1 MSPLH
6 SLGQTFNTTTSDDVD
21 RILHEAPIG
30 FFKSIPEGTYVYVN
44 PALADMYGYGSPEEV
59 VSSITD
65 IATQIYVNPSDRVDF
80 IQLLNANGWVANH
93 ECQLRR
99 RDGSTFWASRNAR
112 VVRHADGH
120 ILHYQ
125 GFTLDITDR
134 KNAEAQKR
142 DSEEV
147 QRIIMESVPIGMAI
161 IDAESRQI
169 EFVNTA
175 AASMFGAD
183 PNQIQG
189 RRCHQFLCPATECTC
204 PIGDL
209 GQTVD
214 NSDRIMLCADG
225 TRIPVLKSV
234 TPILVRGKQKYLE
247 CFIDIRARKAAEEE
261 LQRSRE
267 QFELAVDGS
276 NDGIWDWDLRT
287 NTLYLSR
294 KWKEQLGYSDGE
306 LENVFSTFENLIHD
320 EDKQRVFDYV
330 EQYLQSCVRRYNI
343 EFRMRHKNGSYRW
356 ILARG
361 EAVRDDA
368 GVPVRM
374 AGSHTD
380 MTDYKKAQERLEE
393 FARQME
399 VNNIELDQALGQAQ
413 AATQAKSEFLAN
425 MSHEIRTPMN
435 GVIGMT
441 GLLLGTDLTD
451 EQQHYVEVIRSS
463 GESLLSLI
471 NDILDFSKIEA
482 GKLDLEIL
490 DFDLLDLVDEFSEA
504 MAVRAQEKR
513 LELFCFVD
521 TDVPISLRGDPGR
534 LRQVLNN
541 LAGNAIK
548 FTDSGEV
555 TVKVTLGEEHNDACL
570 LCFSVRDT
578 GIGIP
583 KEKHAMLFEK
593 FSQADYST
601 TRNYGGTGL
610 GLSISKQLVEMMG
623 GEIGVNS
630 KEGQGAEFWFTI
642 LMGKQRT
649 SSQETVSPAI
659 LQGVRALVVDDNMTN
674 CEILTINMANWGMRP
689 FEVQDA
695 PQALGALYRG
705 LDENNPF
712 HLAVIDMQMPGMDG
726 LALGRAIK
734 ADPRLAGVA
743 MIMLTSMGARGDAK
757 RFHEAGFRA
766 YALKPIRRRDLLNI
780 LQRVL
785 SETAPE
791 DNLQIITRQ
800 SARERVLPLPSTGRI
815 LIAEDNI
822 TNQQVAVGILTKLG
836 MRTDAVA
843 NGAEALHAL
852 RNIPYD
858 MVLMDVQM
866 PVMDGIEATK
876 QVRSAQSAVLDHTI
890 PIIAMTAHAMQGYR
904 EQCLEI
910 GMNDYVTKPISAKIL
925 SEIVAKWLPSHVE
938 DSATQPTSTP
948 AEATKNII
956 TEHKQIVFDKNG
968 MMKRFMDDYELA
980 QEIIKTFIENTPL
993 QIESLRDSIVSGEI
1007 NSSERISHSIKGAAA
1022 TVSGEYLFEIALK
1035 MEQAGKVKD
1044 IAMLKRLLPELENRF
1059 SELKAAIEHDF
1070 LIQSK

>member
-1 MSPLH
+1 MSPRH
-6 SLGQTFNTTTSDDVD
+6 SLGQTFSKKKPEEADS
-21 RILHEAPIG
+21 ILHEAPIG
-30 FFKSIPEGTYVYVN
+30 FFKSTPEGKYLFAN
-44 PALADMYGYGSPEEV
+44 PALARMYGYDSPEDL

-65 IATQIYVNPSDRVDF
+65 IAAQTYANPSDREKF
-80 IQLLNANGWVANH
+80 IQLLNTNGWVANH

-112 VVRHADGH
+112 VVRHPDGH

-125 GFTLDITDR
+125 GFATDITDR
-134 KNAEAQKR
+134 KNAEACHR
-142 DSEEV
+142 DSENV
-147 QRIIMESVPIGMAI
+147 QRTIMESIPIGMAI
-161 IDAESRQI
+161 IDAETRQI
-169 EFVNTA
+169 EFVNRA

-183 PNQIQG
+183 PDRIQG
-189 RRCHQFLCPATECTC
+189 NRCHQFLCPATECTC
-204 PIGDL
+204 PLGDL

-214 NSDRIMLCADG
+214 DSDRIMLCADG
-225 TRIPVLKSV
+225 TSIPVLKTV

-247 CFIDIRARKAAEEE
+247 CFIDIRARKAAEAE

-267 QFELAVDGS
+267 QFELAVNGS
-276 NDGIWDWDLRT
+276 NDGIWDWDMRT

-294 KWKEQLGYSDGE
+294 KWKEQLGYRDDE
-306 LENVFSTFENLIHD
+306 LENVFSTFETLLHP
-320 EDKQRVFDYV
+320 EDKQLVF
-330 EQYLQSCVRRYNI
+330 EYLDKYLHSIVQRYNV
-343 EFRMRHKNGSYRW
+343 EFRMRHKDGSYRW

-361 EAVRDDA
+361 EAVRNDA

-380 MTDYKKAQERLEE
+380 MTDYKTAQERLEE

-399 VNNIELDQALGQAQ
+399 VNNIELDQALSQAQ
-413 AATQAKSEFLAN
+413 DATQAKSEFLAN

-451 EQQHYVEVIRSS
+451 EQQHYAEVIRSS

-482 GKLDLEIL
+482 GKLELEIL

-504 MAVRAQEKR
+504 MAVRAQEKD
-513 LELFCFVD
+513 LELLCFVD

-534 LRQVLNN
+534 LRQILNN

-548 FTDSGEV
+548 FTATGEV
-555 TVKVTLGEEHNDACL
+555 TVKVTLGEEHDDECL

-583 KEKHAMLFEK
+583 EDKHAMLFEK

-601 TRNYGGTGL
+601 TRTYGGTGL

-630 KEGQGAEFWFTI
+630 KEGHGAEFWFTV
-642 LMGKQRT
+642 LMGKQKDCAKDKP
-649 SSQETVSPAI
+649 SSGI
-659 LQGVRALVVDDNMTN
+659 LHGVRALVVDDNMTN
-674 CEILTINMANWGMRP
+674 CEILTINMTSWGMRP

-705 LDENNPF
+705 LEENDSF
-712 HLAVIDMQMPGMDG
+712 HLAVIDMQMPGMNG

-743 MIMLTSMGARGDAK
+743 MVMLTSMGGRGDAK

-785 SETAPE
+785 SDATRE
-791 DNLQIITRQ
+791 DNPRIITRQ

-836 MRTDAVA
+836 MRVDAVA
-843 NGAEALHAL
+843 NGVEALQAL
-852 RNIPYD
+852 RSIPYD
-858 MVLMDVQM
+858 IVLMDVQM
-866 PVMDGIEATK
+866 PVMDGFEATR
-876 QVRSAQSAVLDHTI
+876 QVRSAQSAVLDHAI

-910 GMNDYVTKPISAKIL
+910 GMNDYVTKPISATIL
-925 SEIVAKWLPSHVE
+925 SEIVAKWLPNHVE
-938 DSATQPTSTP
+938 NSVDQVTSPP
-948 AEATKNII
+948 AEAVANVYTK
-956 TEHKQIVFDKNG
+956 HGKLVFDKEC
-968 MMKRFMDDYELA
+968 MMHRMMDDQILA
-980 QEIIKTFIENTPL
+980 HDVIITFLEDIPL
-993 QIESLRDSIVSGEI
+993 QIKRLRESIFANEI
-1007 NSSERISHSIKGAAA
+1007 NISERISHSIKGAAA
-1022 TVSGEYLFEIALK
+1022 NVSGNYLLEVALK
-1035 MEQAGKVKD
+1035 MEQAGKSQD
-1044 IAMLKRLLPELENRF
+1044 IALLERLLPELENRF
-1059 SELKAAIEHDF
+1059 IELKAAIERDF
-1070 LIQSK
+1070 SI

>member
-1 MSPLH
+1 MSPRH
-6 SLGQTFNTTTSDDVD
+6 SLHQASPKMDSDETDS
-21 RILHEAPIG
+21 ILHEAPIG
-30 FFKSIPEGTYVYVN
+30 FFKSTPKGKYLFVN
-44 PALADMYGYGSPEEV
+44 PALARMYGYTSPEEL

-65 IATQIYVNPSDRVDF
+65 IATQTYANPSDRESFV
-80 IQLLNANGWVANH
+80 QLLNTNGWVANH

-112 VVRHADGH
+112 VVRHTDGH
-120 ILHYQ
+120 VLHYQ

-134 KNAEAQKR
+134 KNAEARQR

-147 QRIIMESVPIGMAI
+147 QRTIMESVPIGMAI

-183 PNQIQG
+183 TDRIQG
-189 RRCHQFLCPATECTC
+189 NRCHQFLCPATECTC

-225 TRIPVLKSV
+225 TQIPVLKTV
-234 TPILVRGKQKYLE
+234 NPIIVQGKQKYLE
-247 CFIDIRARKAAEEE
+247 CFIDIRVRKAAESE

-267 QFELAVDGS
+267 QFELAVNGS

-294 KWKEQLGYSDGE
+294 KWKEQLGYRDDE
-306 LENVFSTFENLIHD
+306 LENAFSTFETLLHP
-320 EDKQRVFDYV
+320 EDKQRVSEYLD
-330 EQYLQSCVRRYNI
+330 QYLSSNVERYSI

-361 EAVRDDA
+361 EAVRNDA
-368 GVPVRM
+368 GAPVRM

-380 MTDYKKAQERLEE
+380 MTDHKRAQERLEE
-393 FARQME
+393 FAQQME
-399 VNNIELDQALGQAQ
+399 VNNIALDQALGQAQ

-541 LAGNAIK
+541 LVGNAIK
-548 FTDSGEV
+548 FTGSGEV
-555 TVKVTLGEEHNDACL
+555 SVKVTLGEERDDDCL

-583 KEKHAMLFEK
+583 EEKHAMLFEK

-630 KEGQGAEFWFTI
+630 REGQGAEFWFTI
-642 LMGKQRT
+642 LMGKQKRCAQDT
-649 SSQETVSPAI
+649 QSPTI
-659 LQGVRALVVDDNMTN
+659 LHGVRALVVDDNMTN
-674 CEILTINMANWGMRP
+674 CEILTINMTTWGMRP
-689 FEVQDA
+689 FEVQEA
-695 PQALGALYRG
+695 PQALGALYQG
-705 LDENNPF
+705 LEENDPY

-726 LALGRAIK
+726 LALGRAIR
-734 ADPRLAGVA
+734 ADPRLADVA
-743 MIMLTSMGARGDAK
+743 MVMLTSMGAHGDAK
-757 RFHEAGFRA
+757 LFQDAGFRA

-785 SETAPE
+785 SDTTRAE
-791 DNLQIITRQ
+791 NSQIITRQ
-800 SARERVLPLPSTGRI
+800 SARERVLPLPRTGRI

-836 MRTDAVA
+836 MRADAVA
-843 NGAEALHAL
+843 NGVEALQAL
-852 RNIPYD
+852 RSIPYD

-866 PVMDGIEATK
+866 PVMDGFEATR
-876 QVRSAQSAVLDHTI
+876 QVRRTHSEVLDPAI
-890 PIIAMTAHAMQGYR
+890 PIIAMTAHAMHGYR

-910 GMNDYVTKPISAKIL
+910 GMNDYVTKPISAKII
-925 SEIVAKWLPSHVE
+925 SEIIAKWMPNHAE
-938 DSATQPTSTP
+938 DSADQAASSP
-948 AEATKNII
+948 AETAETAN
-956 TEHKQIVFDKNG
+956 TDHKQLVFDKQC
-968 MMKRFMDDYELA
+968 MMHRMMDDQDLA
-980 QEIIKTFIENTPL
+980 RDVILAFLEDIPM
-993 QIESLRDSIVSGEI
+993 QIEYLRESLLTNDI
-1007 NSSERISHSIKGAAA
+1007 NASERISHSIKGAAA
-1022 TVSGEYLFEIALK
+1022 NVSGNYLRDVALK
-1035 MEQAGKVKD
+1035 MEHAGISLD
-1044 IAMLKRLLPELENRF
+1044 IALLKSLLPELERRF
-1059 SELKAAIEHDF
+1059 IELKAAIGRDF
-1070 LIQSK
+1070 PI

>member
-1 MSPLH
+1 MSPRH
-6 SLGQTFNTTTSDDVD
+6 SLHQASPKKDSDETDS
-21 RILHEAPIG
+21 ILHDAPIG
-30 FFKSIPEGTYVYVN
+30 FFKSTPDGKYLFVN
-44 PALADMYGYGSPEEV
+44 SALAKMYGYDSPEAL

-65 IATQIYVNPSDRVDF
+65 IATQTYANPSDREGFV
-80 IQLLNANGWVANH
+80 QLLNTNGWVANH

-125 GFTLDITDR
+125 GFTLNITDR

-189 RRCHQFLCPATECTC
+189 KRCHQFLCPATECTC

-267 QFELAVDGS
+267 QFELAVNGS

-294 KWKEQLGYSDGE
+294 KWKEQLGYSNGE
-306 LENVFSTFENLIHD
+306 LENAFSTFENLIHD

-330 EQYLQSCVRRYNI
+330 EQYLQACVKRYNV

-380 MTDYKKAQERLEE
+380 MTDYKKAQERLGE

-504 MAVRAQEKR
+504 MAMRAQEKR

-555 TVKVTLGEEHNDACL
+555 TVKVTLVEEHDDACL

-583 KEKHAMLFEK
+583 EEKHAMLFEK

-642 LMGKQRT
+642 LMGKQKT
-649 SSQETVSPAI
+649 SPQDTVSPAI
-659 LQGVRALVVDDNMTN
+659 LQGVRALVVDDNITN

-705 LDENNPF
+705 LDENDPF

-743 MIMLTSMGARGDAK
+743 MVMLTSMGARGDAK

-785 SETAPE
+785 SDTAPE
-791 DNLQIITRQ
+791 DNPQIITRQ

-866 PVMDGIEATK
+866 PVMDGFEATR

-938 DSATQPTSTP
+938 DSATQATSPP
-948 AEATKNII
+948 AEVTKNII
-956 TEHKQIVFDKNG
+956 TDHEQLVFDKNG
-968 MMKRFMDDYELA
+968 MLRRMMDDHD
-980 QEIIKTFIENTPL
+980 IVKDVIKAFLEDMPA
-993 QIESLRDSIVSGEI
+993 QIERLRESVLI
-1007 NSSERISHSIKGAAA
+1007 NDINASELISHSIKGAAA
-1022 TVSGEYLFEIALK
+1022 NVSGDYLLEVALK
-1035 MEQAGKVKD
+1035 MEQAGKSKD
-1044 IAMLKRLLPELENRF
+1044 IALLKRLLPELENRF
-1059 SELKAAIEHDF
+1059 SELKAAIARDF
-1070 LIQSK
+1070 PC

>member
-1 MSPLH
+1 MSPRH
-6 SLGQTFNTTTSDDVD
+6 SLQQASKEEDSNETDS
-21 RILHEAPIG
+21 ILHEAPIG
-30 FFKSIPEGTYVYVN
+30 FFKSTPEGRYISVN
-44 PALADMYGYGSPEEV
+44 PVLAKMYGYGSPEEL
-59 VSSITD
+59 VSSITN
-65 IATQIYVNPSDRVDF
+65 IATQVYVNPLDRECF
-80 IQLLNANGWVANH
+80 IQSLNANGWVANH
-93 ECQLRR
+93 ECLLRR

-112 VVRHADGH
+112 VVRHADDS

-125 GFTLDITDR
+125 GFTADITDR
-134 KNAEAQKR
+134 KNAEVRQR
-142 DSEEV
+142 DSESL
-147 QRIIMESVPIGMAI
+147 QRTIMESVPIGMAI
-161 IDAESRQI
+161 IDAASRQI
-169 EFVNTA
+169 EYVNSA

-183 PNQIQG
+183 PKIIQG
-189 RRCHQFLCPATECTC
+189 KRCHQFLCPATECNC

-209 GQTVD
+209 GQAVD

-247 CFIDIRARKAAEEE
+247 CFIDIRTRKAAEEE

-267 QFELAVDGS
+267 QFELAVNGS
-276 NDGIWDWDLRT
+276 NDGIWDWDLRN
-287 NTLYLSR
+287 NTLFLSQ
-294 KWKEQLGYSDGE
+294 KWKEQLGYSDDE
-306 LENVFSTFENLIHD
+306 LENVFSTFENLIHF
-320 EDKQRVFDYV
+320 EDKKRVYDHLK
-330 EQYLQSCVRRYNI
+330 QYLHGGVRQYSI
-343 EFRMRHKNGSYRW
+343 EFRMLHKNGSYRW

-361 EAVRDDA
+361 EAVRNDA
-368 GVPVRM
+368 GLPVRM

-380 MTDYKKAQERLEE
+380 MTDYKNAQGRLEE

-399 VNNIELDQALGQAQ
+399 VNNIELDQALSQAQ

-441 GLLLGTDLTD
+441 GLLLGTDLSA
-451 EQQHYVEVIRSS
+451 EQQHYAEAIRAS
-463 GESLLSLI
+463 GESLLGLI

-504 MAVRAQEKR
+504 MAVRAQEKK
-513 LELFCFVD
+513 LEFFCFVD

-555 TVKVTLGEEHNDACL
+555 TVKVTLGEEHDDACL

-583 KEKHAMLFEK
+583 EEKHTMLFEK

-642 LMGKQRT
+642 LMGKQKT
-649 SSQETVSPAI
+649 SPQDTVHPAI
-659 LQGVRALVVDDNMTN
+659 LHGVRALVVDDNITN
-674 CEILTINMANWGMRP
+674 CEILTINMTNWGMRTL
-689 FEVQDA
+689 EVQEA
-695 PQALGALYRG
+695 PLALGALYRG
-705 LDENNPF
+705 LEEEDPF
-712 HLAVIDMQMPGMDG
+712 QLAVIDMQMPGMDG

-743 MIMLTSMGARGDAK
+743 MVMLTSMGARGDAK

-785 SETAPE
+785 SDATSE
-791 DNLQIITRQ
+791 DNPQIITRQ
-800 SARERVLPLPSTGRI
+800 SAREQVLALPQTGRI

-836 MRTDAVA
+836 MRADAVA

-866 PVMDGIEATK
+866 PVMDGFEATR
-876 QVRSAQSAVLDHTI
+876 QVRSAQSAVLDHAI
-890 PIIAMTAHAMQGYR
+890 PIIAMTAHAMHGYR

-910 GMNDYVTKPISAKIL
+910 GMNDYVTKPISAKVL
-925 SEIVAKWLPSHVE
+925 SEIVAKWLPNHAE
-938 DSATQPTSTP
+938 DSATLATSP
-948 AEATKNII
+948 PIGAAEDVNRQHGK
-956 TEHKQIVFDKNG
+956 IVFDHED
-968 MMKRFMDDYELA
+968 MMRRMMDD
-980 QEIIKTFIENTPL
+980 QEIAQDVIQAFLEDIPL
-993 QIESLRDSIVSGEI
+993 QIERLRQSILNNKFSV
-1007 NSSERISHSIKGAAA
+1007 SERISHSIKGAAA
-1022 TVSGEYLFEIALK
+1022 NVSGSCLHDVASN
-1035 MEQAGKVKD
+1035 MEQAGKNQNSS
-1044 IAMLKRLLPELENRF
+1044 LLESLLPELENRF
-1059 SELKAAIEHDF
+1059 IELKLAIERD
-1070 LIQSK
+1070 LQV